1 MNKYEWRE
9 LLSLAPAD
17 ILLWAASG
25 CLIGMKFI
33 NDPVKDSIL
42 AAAAVIMAIA
52 ACFIGMKNDERVSK
66 LTNRLKKI
74 SYPVCLIVVILI
86 IFLNFL
92 KWNSV

>member
-17 ILLWAASG
+17 ILLWGAGG

-42 AAAAVIMAIA
+42 AAVAVTLAIA
-52 ACFIGMKNDERVSK
+52 SCFVGMKKDERVSV

-74 SYPVCLIVVILI
+74 SYPVCLIVVVLI

-92 KWNSV
+92 KWNF